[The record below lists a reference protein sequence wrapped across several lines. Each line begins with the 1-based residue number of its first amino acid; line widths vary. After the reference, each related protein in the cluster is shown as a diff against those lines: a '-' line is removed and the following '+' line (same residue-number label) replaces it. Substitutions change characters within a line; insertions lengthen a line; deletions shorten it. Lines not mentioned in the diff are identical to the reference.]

1 MEIKVNEQEGERQ
14 LCPPPQ
20 PNQSI
25 DASYYV
31 RAESGD
37 TSRKCKKRTFQ
48 QMKVKRIQTRE
59 VEGKRVPGNVLSD
72 HSVELTMSCIQISYS
87 SPFVSALCSF
97 SLCDHQRERPAN
109 WQTGDSD
116 IGRKCPS
123 GRICEALF
131 APRAKCCCCCFWNT
145 Q

>member
-1 MEIKVNEQEGERQ
+1 MSKKETTSV
-14 LCPPPQ
+14 PHQ

-31 RAESGD
+31 RAERRHVSEVL
-37 TSRKCKKRTFQ
+37 CKKRTFSAAES
-48 QMKVKRIQTRE
+48 KENTNGRE
-59 VEGKRVPGNVLSD
+59 VEGKRVPEKVLSD

-87 SPFVSALCSF
+87 SPFVSAFCSY

-131 APRAKCCCCCFWNT
+131 APGAKCCCCCCF
-145 Q
+145 